1 MDQSSAITLLFDFFS
16 MESRN
21 LYESFKNAGV
31 SFTAAVIE
39 DDGFLLDDV
48 VSVYGY
54 FCADGSLREEKPR
67 YFNQIDIPD
76 YWRIEGSNT
85 NARVMD
91 KTKERARI
99 FYTEPKNRRLVK
111 TVDWLDD
118 KGAVRLSEHYNKQGQ
133 IFCRTLFNKRG
144 EKVLRRF
151 YSPKGQERVVENFVT
166 GGIIVNW
173 QGQDKILH
181 SRTEL
186 VRFYLECTGL
196 LNSRVYFNSLSY
208 PFFASQMLPDNGKE
222 DILFWNEPVGS
233 EIPGNMQ
240 IILGQ
245 QAARTAKIYVQRR
258 ASYDRLIEL
267 GASPDMVEP

>member
-39 DDGFLLDDV
+39 DDGFLPDDV

-76 YWRIEGSNT
+76 YWRIEGSNS

-118 KGAVRLSEHYNKQGQ
+118 KGAVRISEHYNKQGQ

-144 EKVLRRF
+144 EKVLRRLDRK
-151 YSPKGQERVVENFVT
+151 SVV
-166 GGIIVNW
+166 
-173 QGQDKILH
+173 
-181 SRTEL
+181 
-186 VRFYLECTGL
+186 
-196 LNSRVYFNSLSY
+196 
-208 PFFASQMLPDNGKE
+208 
-222 DILFWNEPVGS
+222 
-233 EIPGNMQ
+233 
-240 IILGQ
+240 
-245 QAARTAKIYVQRR
+245 
-258 ASYDRLIEL
+258 
-267 GASPDMVEP
+267 

>member
-39 DDGFLLDDV
+39 DDGFLPDDV

-54 FCADGSLREEKPR
+54 FCADGSLREKKPR

-76 YWRIEGSNT
+76 YWRIEGSNS

-111 TVDWLDD
+111 T
-118 KGAVRLSEHYNKQGQ
+118 
-133 IFCRTLFNKRG
+133 
-144 EKVLRRF
+144 
-151 YSPKGQERVVENFVT
+151 
-166 GGIIVNW
+166 
-173 QGQDKILH
+173 
-181 SRTEL
+181 
-186 VRFYLECTGL
+186 
-196 LNSRVYFNSLSY
+196 
-208 PFFASQMLPDNGKE
+208 
-222 DILFWNEPVGS
+222 
-233 EIPGNMQ
+233 EIG
-240 IILGQ
+240 
-245 QAARTAKIYVQRR
+245 R
-258 ASYDRLIEL
+258 AH
-267 GASPDMVEP
+267 V